1 MSDRIDFATSMKAVV
16 IVSIA
21 ILVSLGGRA
30 ETRPDFEDALRKANS
45 PENAHLLESVNSESL
60 YALTTA
66 RPGDMDESNSTR
78 TPPEPNSSSPTPAP
92 VDIYDWYQIGE
103 YMDYMDCIGN
113 LRFYRAPA
121 DTLEDTYNVL
131 NQLLVK
137 VHCSDQ
143 TLDEFKQVVGFFK
156 SLPLKKELGKWTE
169 QEKKKWQSG
178 TIVSDLYLSVLAE
191 AKKQS
196 ANVFLRL
203 GADALELA
211 WTIPWYRDNNRNLK
225 SALFKVANEFSWIR
239 RDSVFFSSL
248 NPDAADAIDVVAK
261 LMDKLGGINS
271 SIVPELTDGDVMDSI
286 KSGRT
291 IRSLAQQRNLLR

>member
-1 MSDRIDFATSMKAVV
+1 MKAVV

-21 ILVSLGGRA
+21 ILVSLGGQA

-45 PENAHLLESVNSESL
+45 LENAHLPESVNSESL
-60 YALTTA
+60 HALTSA
-66 RPGDMDESNSTR
+66 RPGDMDESNSTQ
-78 TPPEPNSSSPTPAP
+78 TPPEPNSSSPTTAP

-103 YMDYMDCIGN
+103 YMDCIGY
-113 LRFYRAPA
+113 LRFNQAIA
-121 DTLEDTYNVL
+121 DTLENTYDVL

-137 VHCSDQ
+137 VRCSDQ
-143 TLDEFKQVVGFFK
+143 TLDEFKQVVGFLK

-169 QEKKKWQSG
+169 QEKKKWQTG
-178 TIVSDLYLSVLAE
+178 TIVSDLYFSVLAD

-203 GADALELA
+203 GADALELV
-211 WTIPWYRDNNRNLK
+211 WTIPWYRDNNRQLK
-225 SALFKVANEFSWIR
+225 SSLFKVANEFFWIR

-271 SIVPELTDGDVMDSI
+271 SIVPELTNGDVMDCI